1 MGFCNCCTI
10 LYVPFSFAIIL
21 MGKRELVS
29 LLSLSSWCLVIW
41 VYLQLVIVVFPEHT
55 HLLILIHVL
64 HLLSDVI
71 NGQANCL
78 YVRYA

>member
-1 MGFCNCCTI
+1 M
-10 LYVPFSFAIIL
+10 

-29 LLSLSSWCLVIW
+29 LLSLSSWCLVIVVWLCLAVPW

-64 HLLSDVI
+64 HLLSEVI